1 MGVAGSESTDV
12 DVHVAAVGWR
22 PPGGVVRWASIG
34 ADVGV
39 WDMGLLM

>member
-1 MGVAGSESTDV
+1 MQMCVCV
-12 DVHVAAVGWR
+12 VGR
-22 PPGGVVRWASIG
+22 GPTGGVVRWASIG